1 MASWLTRIGI
11 FIGALLVAFLVWWFG
26 FRVSAEQQAIDE
38 RAAKILSED
47 GQAAPSLGELGDDME
62 ALGLEEGDE
71 EETEAFLDELLEETD

>member
-11 FIGALLVAFLVWWFG
+11 FISAAFVAFLVWWFG

-47 GQAAPSLGELGDDME
+47 GQVAPSLGELGDDME
-62 ALGLEEGDE
+62 ALGLDAGDE
-71 EETEAFLDELLEETD
+71 EEAEAFLDELLEESN